1 MRSCL
6 CYRVLF
12 LEEVDEDVVKS
23 RRNAYMEFASIS
35 SIRYQWFKD
44 SFKLWVQPPSKGPVS
59 LFGFVDCGECI
70 EDEWFIVW
78 ILLELSKFD
87 PRIIIQ
93 VSDEDGEF
101 LLIECANHL
110 PKWLNPE
117 NAENRVWLYQGKLNI
132 LCKNRKVKM
141 TLNDAL
147 HSFKVFNAS
156 DFLLSSTIQSAI
168 QKRIMKYPDSIETAH
183 LAHIT
188 IPYSVAAIF
197 TTFYSKRIINSSI
210 DILADKISDGSGVQS
225 WLKLFNKNLTIFAN
239 HCMNK
244 GGPRRHNW
252 PKLAELSKSY
262 VTIPVW
268 FNRLRYARLRS
279 LPTPGG
285 MMQPQS
291 NNTASRR
298 LAAELGL
305 KLCIGLDLLLN
316 NVNSH
321 TQNSQFTP
329 DFLIPSESKEKW
341 GVFVERLTS
350 IGYFQGTAE
359 NSWLH
364 RQLQNQAECHFTDC
378 LSETSSKPPAYVVTS
393 DDFLSTSHTK
403 DSLKEHSNTL
413 FSLLNYI
420 ENNESSSS
428 LVDKIDSMEGE
439 NGIPPADDESWMF
452 ITLEELDEILLER
465 NGTNEANLPCNSISS
480 ILKEFMNSSS
490 SSRVLSQGN
499 IALG

>member
-44 SFKLWVQPPSKGPVS
+44 SFKLWVQPPCRFLVLINYLPAKGPVS

-70 EDEWFIVW
+70 EDEW
-78 ILLELSKFD
+78 
-87 PRIIIQ
+87 

-117 NAENRVWLYQGKLNI
+117 NAENRINKL
-132 LCKNRKVKM
+132 V
-141 TLNDAL
+141 
-147 HSFKVFNAS
+147 
-156 DFLLSSTIQSAI
+156 
-168 QKRIMKYPDSIETAH
+168 
-183 LAHIT
+183 
-188 IPYSVAAIF
+188 
-197 TTFYSKRIINSSI
+197 TT
-210 DILADKISDGSGVQS
+210 
-225 WLKLFNKNLTIFAN
+225 
-239 HCMNK
+239 
-244 GGPRRHNW
+244 
-252 PKLAELSKSY
+252 ELSKSY

-350 IGYFQGTAE
+350 IGYFQVI
-359 NSWLH
+359 S
-364 RQLQNQAECHFTDC
+364 F
-378 LSETSSKPPAYVVTS
+378 Y
-393 DDFLSTSHTK
+393 
-403 DSLKEHSNTL
+403 
-413 FSLLNYI
+413 FSLI
-420 ENNESSSS
+420 C
-428 LVDKIDSMEGE
+428 
-439 NGIPPADDESWMF
+439 
-452 ITLEELDEILLER
+452 LL
-465 NGTNEANLPCNSISS
+465 C
-480 ILKEFMNSSS
+480 
-490 SSRVLSQGN
+490 V
-499 IALG
+499 